1 MVHGARTVVNWS
13 KRKNDRLSRWI
24 NQLVERR
31 GKQKAIVALANKNAR
46 IAWAILQR
54 REPFDRNYHG
64 VK

>member
-1 MVHGARTVVNWS
+1 MIHGARTVVNWS

-46 IAWAILQR
+46 IAWAILQKQ
-54 REPFDRNYHG
+54 EAFDVNYHG